1 MPFYLDFGQKSLKIP
16 MQLLNFGTIM
26 CSWRKFL
33 VESAVEWSVSGD
45 GKLLEQKGFEK
56 KKMIQMHCIIFLLEL
71 SYY

>member
-16 MQLLNFGTIM
+16 MQLLNFGTILY
-26 CSWRKFL
+26 SWRKFL

-56 KKMIQMHCIIFLLEL
+56 NYTNALYHFLLEL